1 MLRSARSRKRFRD
14 GSLVVLGVAAIG
26 LAAFFALHEP
36 QERPV
41 RLRLTAG
48 QEEGTRHRIAQEL
61 RREAARRN
69 LSIEVSPTAGSP
81 DALHALAAGQVDVAL
96 VQGGLEMRDSPPLRQ
111 VATLHVE
118 PLHLLVKEEIHR
130 PVARSLAGLRGK
142 VVNLGEPGSG
152 SRLLA
157 IDVLE
162 FSGLKPGSD
171 FAASDFGYADLERET
186 DRSRLPD
193 AIFTV
198 STLPSPIVRRLV
210 TKQAYRLVPLPFL
223 EAFTL
228 GALVQEDT
236 STRRAEET
244 SIRIDRRH
252 IYDATIPAFV
262 YEVEPGVPPEP
273 IHTLGTRLL
282 VVARRDLS
290 VGTVRRLLD
299 VVFNSPFAQVI
310 QPPLDARLLEIPPEL
325 PWHDGTIDFVRRK
338 SPLIAGDVI
347 DVVEKYVSI
356 LGVLAGGILCLVQWL
371 RRRYRWR
378 RERGFE
384 AYILRV
390 AEVERRALAVSRAPA
405 LDLPALLQLQEELT
419 RIKGEALQRFADGEL
434 DGEELM
440 SGFLT
445 HASDARDFLVR
456 LILHQRDNLEDQART
471 QNRDAE
477 ALWAEAVSVPTQPA
491 GAPGETDGV
500 AAIEDPQQ
508 SLRPV
513 AEPGAGV
520 GYDLAARASEIEV

>member
-1 MLRSARSRKRFRD
+1 MLRSARLRKRFRD
-14 GSLVVLGVAAIG
+14 GSLVILGVTAIG
-26 LAAFFALHEP
+26 LALYFALHEA
-36 QERPV
+36 QDRQV
-41 RLRLTAG
+41 RMRLTAG
-48 QEEGTRHRIAQEL
+48 QEEGTRHRIALEL
-61 RREAARRN
+61 RREATRRN
-69 LSIEVSPTAGSP
+69 LFIEVHPTAGSP
-81 DALHALAAGQVDVAL
+81 DALQAIESGQVDAAL
-96 VQGGLEMRDSPPLRQ
+96 VQGGLEMRDSPLLRQ

-130 PVARSLAGLRGK
+130 QVARGLAGLRGK
-142 VVNLGEPGSG
+142 LINLGEPGSG

-162 FSGLKPGSD
+162 FSGLKSGRD
-171 FAASDFGYADLERET
+171 FTASNLGYADLERET

-228 GALVQEDT
+228 GALDQEDA
-236 STRRAEET
+236 STRRSVET
-244 SIRIDRRH
+244 PMRIDRRH
-252 IYDATIPAFV
+252 VYDALIPAFV

-290 VGTVRRLLD
+290 ASTVRRLLD
-299 VVFNSPFAQVI
+299 VVFNSPFSQVI
-310 QPPLDARLLEIPPEL
+310 QPPLDTRLLELQPEL
-325 PWHDGTIDFVRRK
+325 PWHDGTTDFVRRN

-347 DVVEKYVSI
+347 DVVEKEVSI

-390 AEVERRALAVSRAPA
+390 AGVERRALELSRAPA

-419 RIKGEALQRFADGEL
+419 LIKGEALQRFADGEL

-456 LILHQRDNLEDQART
+456 LILHERDNLEEKALT
-471 QNRDAE
+471 QRRKPE
-477 ALWAEAVSVPTQPA
+477 ALWAEAVREPTQPA
-491 GAPGETDGV
+491 THRVADGV
-500 AAIEDPQQ
+500 AATNDPER
-508 SLRPV
+508 SLRP
-513 AEPGAGV
+513 AAQPGAGGQV
-520 GYDLAARASEIEV
+520 DLAARASEIEV